1 MNFLAHIY
9 LSGNDRQLQLG
20 NFIGDFVKGN
30 KYLDYPQRIRD
41 GIIFH
46 REIDTFTDMHPVFID
61 TVLYLRPTFKRYS
74 GIIADMY
81 FDYFLASEFK
91 QFSPDKSLTRFS
103 YEFYLTTLWYYK
115 WLPERLKRFIFHF
128 ISSNRLKKYS
138 NYEGLHS
145 SLSIMNQRKTQAI
158 NPNLSISF
166 LKENEEVLKS
176 YFMEFIPEV
185 INFARNHELSE
196 PNF

>member
-9 LSGNDRQLQLG
+9 LSGDDRKLQVG

-41 GIIFH
+41 GILFH
-46 REIDTFTDMHPVFID
+46 REIDNFTDTHPIFIE
-61 TVLYLRPTFKRYS
+61 TVLLLRPTFKRYS

-81 FDYFLASEFK
+81 FDYFLASEFDM
-91 QFSPDKSLTRFS
+91 FSRNKSLNRFS
-103 YEFYLTTLWYYK
+103 YEFYINVLWHYK
-115 WLPERLKRFIFHF
+115 WLPDRLKRFIFHF
-128 ISSNRLKKYS
+128 ISSNRLKKYAD
-138 NYEGLHS
+138 YDGLHS
-145 SLSIMNQRKTQAI
+145 SLSIMNSRKSQAI

-166 LKENEEVLKS
+166 LKENEDNLKS
-176 YFMEFIPEV
+176 LFMEFFSEAIE
-185 INFARNHELSE
+185 FAKNNPLAT